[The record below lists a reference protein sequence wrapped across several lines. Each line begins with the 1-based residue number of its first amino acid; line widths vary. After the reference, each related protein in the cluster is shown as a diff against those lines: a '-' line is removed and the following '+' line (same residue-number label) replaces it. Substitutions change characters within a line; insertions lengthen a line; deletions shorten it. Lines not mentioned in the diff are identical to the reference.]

1 VSYRPERAGAA
12 RLARSAMAAGP
23 ARCPAASYM
32 GPRAAGTRSSG
43 PVDVALVAAEKEDR
57 PDTRRKTIA
66 ACP

>member
-1 VSYRPERAGAA
+1 MNYRPERAGVA

-32 GPRAAGTRSSG
+32 EPRAAGAQSSG
-43 PVDVALVAAEKEDR
+43 PIDVALVAAEKEDR
-57 PDTRRKTIA
+57 PGTRRKTIA